1 MSKKG
6 KKRLA
11 IVLGAVV
18 IVLVILLLIVFM
30 GKEKT
35 EKTKVG
41 FIMSGA
47 SNETGWNGMHYNGVK
62 KACEALGAELIVKEN
77 VKEFNGECSVAI
89 KELAKEGAGMIILSS
104 YNYSS
109 EVKDLVKEYPDIV
122 FYGNSS
128 EHHAENMTS
137 YFVRMY
143 QARYLAGIVAGQKTK
158 SQTIGYVAAMK
169 NNEVN
174 RGISAFT
181 LGVRS
186 VNPEAEV
193 VVAWTGDW
201 DNEEEERQAAKK
213 LVENAGADV
222 LTYHQNQTNVIH
234 MAEKLGV
241 YSVGYHEALTGQSD
255 RYLMSVVCD
264 WEMVYKELIKSF
276 LTGKANEKENYW
288 IGMEVEAV
296 GLSPYS
302 REVTEE
308 IQQSVEKAK
317 QRIMLGSDVF
327 SGMIYDTEGTLR
339 CGEKEMIADEMLLEQ
354 FDWFVEGVKFYEE

>member
-6 KKRLA
+6 KKGL
-11 IVLGAVV
+11 IVALGAVV
-18 IVLVILLLIVFM
+18 IVLVIVLSIAFM
-30 GKEKT
+30 GREKEKT
-35 EKTKVG
+35 TKVG

-47 SNETGWNGMHYNGVK
+47 CNETGWNGMHYTGVK
-62 KACEALGAELIVKEN
+62 QACEALGVELLVKEN
-77 VKEFNGECSVAI
+77 VKEFNGECSAAVE
-89 KELAKEGAGMIILSS
+89 ELAKEGAGMIILSS

-109 EVKDLVKEYPDIV
+109 EVKDLVKEYPNIV

-128 EHHAENMTS
+128 EYHTENMTS

-143 QARYLAGIVAGQKTK
+143 QARYLAGIVAGHKTK
-158 SQTIGYVAAMK
+158 TQTIGYVAAMK

-201 DNEEEERQAAKK
+201 DNAEQERQAAKQ
-213 LVENAGADV
+213 LVEHAGADV
-222 LTYHQNQTNVIH
+222 LTYHQNQTNVVH
-234 MAEKLGV
+234 MAEELGV
-241 YSVGYHEALTGQSD
+241 YSIGYHKALTDQSEQ
-255 RYLMSVVCD
+255 YLMAVVCD
-264 WEMVYKELIKSF
+264 WEMVYKELVKSF

-296 GLSPYS
+296 GLSEFS
-302 REVTEE
+302 GEVTEE
-308 IQQSVEKAK
+308 IRQDVEAAK
-317 QRIMLGSDVF
+317 RKIILGSDVF
-327 SGMIYDTEGTLR
+327 SGVIYDTEGMLR
-339 CGEKEMIADEMLLEQ
+339 CGEKEKIADEVLLEQ